1 MKKFSAKIALLLCL
15 VTALVLCV
23 ACSKD
28 ATVTSI
34 EVASGPSKTEYYQG
48 EAFTVEELVLQVT
61 MSDGTTKEIT
71 EGFTVETP
79 TLNPGDNTVKVTYE
93 GAQTTFTVSVKAIE
107 ELQLLQAPTK
117 SVYTDGETFNAAGM
131 EVFAK
136 YDDGNRIKIT
146 DYTVDKTTLTL
157 ADTYVTV
164 KYCGKELKV
173 NVTVNKANPREVADV
188 ILNTDV
194 MYVPTFDTSSLVKY
208 KVKYSDGTIDEE
220 WTDALADDFVSYT
233 ADNGYITMN
242 MKLFV
247 KNKFFEKSAKYQ
259 VSTDFVT
266 VEQLLNKG
274 IDGKTYLLDGIVIA
288 IGGTGASTPGAE
300 LEIYD
305 QASGKIIGVTG
316 AYGNGGTL
324 TFDLDTHGFAV
335 GQHVRIPVQ
344 LTQHGESKA
353 GHSDFGKIYATYQG
367 GTLYSTAIIEQK
379 ANYTFDLANAL
390 QINTQQDLVDM
401 LCKENRA
408 NNFYKLVKINGPF
421 QLVKYNTTYYR
432 FYLDPSITALADQRI
447 DGNCSPVFQVGNHY
461 YSLGSQNAIPEML
474 IGDATWSS
482 TSFANP
488 GKVSKN
494 VYALFIG
501 GNNYYHQFIIL
512 DESWIT
518 DYRTL
523 TDTKF
528 DAPSQTEYYVGSEL
542 DLTGAKITY
551 TYANGDVETVNVTK
565 DMIKADTLPN
575 MDAEGSYTVRV
586 EHNGKEF
593 TFNVNVVEPTATI
606 ELASALTK
614 GEYSYFDGFDAVVAE
629 LVKLQINHINGATKT
644 EVPITADMV
653 SCKEWKVG
661 EVEVV
666 ITYQELVCTVK
677 VTVTAPAKNLTVAQ
691 ARKMYATDEQYTLT
705 GVVVSAAFIGGT
717 KASPTNGE
725 LLIKDT
731 ATSAII
737 GVKGLVTSFD
747 NRLAG
752 YEVGDEVSF
761 TVNFKVT
768 TTTTNTSE
776 CGKIAPYVVAE
787 TTPTVNSKGNGAML
801 DLSSAV
807 ELGSQDEL
815 AAFLK
820 DAATRCGN
828 MYQLVK
834 FKRNVTTFVDNQNNG
849 INKYLTFTGA
859 RAKVDD
865 KDAYLHAMNCE
876 MTLPGVASYDAV
888 LGTSAEVKSIDAD
901 VYLLYIGGQGKY
913 YHHFVLLGTDYIVK

>member
-15 VTALVLCV
+15 VTVLVVCV
-23 ACSKD
+23 ACGEK

-48 EAFTVEELVLQVT
+48 EAFTVEDLVLKVT

-188 ILNTDV
+188 ILNTDDV

-233 ADNGYITMN
+233 AADGYITMN

-247 KNKFFEKSAKYQ
+247 KNKFFEKSAKYK

-274 IDGKTYLLDGIVIA
+274 VDGKTYLLDGIVIA
-288 IGGTGASTPGAE
+288 IGGTGASNPGAE

-316 AYGNGGTL
+316 AYGAGGTL

-344 LTQHGESKA
+344 LTQHGEAKK

-367 GTLYSTAIIEQK
+367 GTLYSTAVIEEK
-379 ANYTFDLANAL
+379 VDYTFDFANAL

-401 LCKENRA
+401 LCAEKRA
-408 NNFYKLVKINGPF
+408 NNFYKLVKISGPF
-421 QLVKYNTTYYR
+421 QLVKYSTTYYR
-432 FYLDPSITALADQRI
+432 FYLDPSITGVAGQKVD
-447 DGNCSPVFQVGNHY
+447 NVSPVFQVGNHY
-461 YSLGSQNAIPEML
+461 YSLGSQTAIPEML

-482 TSFANP
+482 TSYSEP

-501 GNNYYHQFIIL
+501 GNNFYHQFIIL

-575 MDAEGSYTVRV
+575 MDAEGTYTVIV

-593 TFNVNVVEPTATI
+593 TFTVTVTKPSATI

-614 GEYSYFDGFDAVVAE
+614 GEYTYFEGFESVVAE
-629 LVKLQINHINGATKT
+629 LVKLQINHVSGATKT
-644 EVPITADMV
+644 AVPITAEMV
-653 SCKEWKVG
+653 SCEAWKVG

-677 VTVTAPAKNLTVAQ
+677 VNVTAPEKNLTIAQ
-691 ARKMYATDEQYTLT
+691 ARKMFATDEQYTIT
-705 GVVVSAAFIGGT
+705 GVVVSAAFISGT
-717 KASPTNGE
+717 AKAPQNGE
-725 LLIKDT
+725 LLIKDK
-731 ATSAII
+731 ATSEVI
-737 GVKGLVTSFD
+737 GVKDLVTSYD

-752 YEVGDEVSF
+752 FEVGDEVTF
-761 TVNFKVT
+761 TVNFQAT
-768 TTTTNTSE
+768 TTSASHSE
-776 CGKIAPYVVAE
+776 YGKIAPYVVTG
-787 TTPTVNSKGNGAML
+787 TTPTVVSKGNNAML
-801 DLSSAV
+801 DLVSAV
-807 ELGSQDEL
+807 ELGSQEEL
-815 AAFLK
+815 TAFMK

-828 MYQLVK
+828 LYKLVK
-834 FKRNVTTFVDNQNNG
+834 FKRNEATFVTYNA
-849 INKYLTFTGA
+849 NKYLSFTG
-859 RAKVDD
+859 KNVKIDGLSVF
-865 KDAYLHAMNCE
+865 LHDFNRE

-888 LGTSAEVKSIDAD
+888 LGTSAEVMSIDAD
-901 VYLLYIGGQGKY
+901 VYLLYIGGQGTY
-913 YHHFVLLGTDYIVK
+913 YHQFVLLGTDYIVK